1 MGFATTGRHDEDVPQ
16 VTGSLIVVTFL
27 FIDLTRSNWKNA
39 FETHL
44 NGIVSVFLAAS
55 IQPMKR
61 LEVFSGVDTRNKDK
75 NEIAITIAALRTFEK
90 LVRTL
95 RDLT

>member
-1 MGFATTGRHDEDVPQ
+1 
-16 VTGSLIVVTFL
+16 
-27 FIDLTRSNWKNA
+27 
-39 FETHL
+39 
-44 NGIVSVFLAAS
+44 
-55 IQPMKR
+55 MKR

-75 NEIAITIAALRTFEK
+75 NEIAITIAALKTFEK